1 MTDIIEQTALRLNA
15 ATGQWRIEQIRDPH
29 ILGPVDYG
37 LARYLED
44 PNSFTF
50 GGGLLA
56 GSRIPGARRLVF
68 AAYSPAWEGFYI
80 SSLGG
85 GAYVFHR
92 TGLDYVCIEGQ
103 CLTDSVLILNRNAG
117 QFKNAPHLNVEIEP
131 INPDEI
137 WPGYDGQIG
146 FYALQNYVFDKY
158 HDRFDADWLRVLA
171 LGPGSRH
178 TRIGIIGSAQARK
191 GRLTFIDDWAGR
203 GGLGSRLLQHHRI
216 AAIIYGGDWDDPDLK
231 DSQELDGYFQEK
243 FGMPMIKADIALAEK
258 YRFIP
263 EFETGG
269 TFGVNME
276 LIDDNLMAFN
286 YTSIYFTDYQ
296 RHDLHERLV
305 RQHYLAQ
312 FNREV
317 IQAKGNAHCG
327 EPCAV
332 ACKKMYGDYKK
343 DYEPYEALGP
353 QCGVFDQR
361 AAEQLN
367 HYVDAMGVDAIEMG
381 GQVAWIMELL
391 DAGLIPPEDFGLPPA
406 GPRGLQAQTPGLQG
420 SPRFV
425 FDPDHFDVVADS
437 AHNAQ
442 LAQAIVEMI
451 IYKPQGQL
459 FRRGI
464 RAAARAL
471 DQSYPSASLQDSP
484 LFKPSQRAVYNS
496 HGSNGHMTPNQYWVP
511 GMLSPMP
518 IMGKYF
524 EYYGID
530 FIPPKTLGKKNVQRM
545 IKELYSEN
553 GGICRFHR
561 KWSERLL
568 PDIINRH
575 YKTSIDFEAHYRR
588 LTAKIF
594 QLQDGGAIFWESA
607 RVIDMLAGFI
617 EKWERFG
624 LADDVLE
631 DWGERFRQ
639 DKWAAARA
647 WWDELRAGAQEE
659 LNR

>member
-1 MTDIIEQTALRLNA
+1 MTTNMYTVIEQAALRLNA
-15 ATGQWRIEQIRDPH
+15 ANGQWRVEPIRDPQ

-37 LARYLED
+37 LARYLENRD
-44 PNSFTF
+44 SFTF

-68 AAYSPAWEGFYI
+68 AAYSPAWQGFYT

-85 GAYVFHR
+85 GAYIFHR
-92 TGLDYVCIEGQ
+92 TGLDYVCIEAQ
-103 CLTDSVLILNRNAG
+103 CPTDSVLVLNRQEG
-117 QFKNAPHLNVEIEP
+117 QLSVELEP
-131 INPDEI
+131 LNPDDI
-137 WPGYDGQIG
+137 WQGYDGQIG
-146 FYALQNYVFDKY
+146 FYALQQYILDKY
-158 HDRFDADWLRVLA
+158 RDRYDGDCVRVLA
-171 LGPGSRH
+171 LGPGARH
-178 TRIGIIGSAQARK
+178 TDIGAIGSAQVRRGK
-191 GRLTFIDDWAGR
+191 IMPIEDWAGR
-203 GGLGSRLLQHHRI
+203 GGLGSRLLQQHHI
-216 AAIIYGGDWDDPDLK
+216 AAVIYGGDWAHLDLK
-231 DSQELDGYFQEK
+231 DSQELDGYFQDK
-243 FGMPMIKADIALAEK
+243 FGMPMIKADIALTEK
-258 YRFIP
+258 YRYVP

-276 LIDDNLMAFN
+276 LLDDNLMAFN
-286 YTSIYFTDYQ
+286 YASIYLTDHQ
-296 RHDLHERLV
+296 RRELHERLV

-312 FNREV
+312 FNREI

-332 ACKKMYGDYKK
+332 ACKKTDREYKK

-381 GQVAWIMELL
+381 GLVAWIMELL
-391 DAGLIPPEDFGLPPA
+391 DASLIPAEDFGLPPTR
-406 GPRGLQAQTPGLQG
+406 PH
-420 SPRFV
+420 FV
-425 FDPDHFDVVADS
+425 ADPNHFDAVDDS
-437 AHNAQ
+437 AHNAE

-451 IYKPQGQL
+451 VFKPQGQV
-459 FRRGI
+459 FRQGI
-464 RAAARAL
+464 RAAAHAL
-471 DQSYPSASLQDSP
+471 DAHHPTSP
-484 LFKPSQRAVYNS
+484 QAIHLPIPSQRAVYNS
-496 HGSNGHMTPNQYWVP
+496 HGASGHMVPNQYWVA

-524 EYYGID
+524 EYYGGD
-530 FIPPKTLGKKNVQRM
+530 FIPPRALGKKNVQRM

-561 KWSERLL
+561 KWSEKIL

-575 YKTSIDFEAHYRR
+575 YHTHIDFEAHYRR
-588 LTAKIF
+588 LVARLF
-594 QLQDGGAIFWESA
+594 ELQADDAVFWESA
-607 RVIDMLAGFI
+607 RTVDMLAGFL

-624 LADDVLE
+624 LTDHVLE
-631 DWGERFRQ
+631 EWVERFHA

-647 WWDELRAGAQEE
+647 WWDELRAGARAE
-659 LNR
+659 LAQT